1 MNSKNLV
8 RIFKALGNERRF
20 LILSH
25 LFKAKE
31 LSVGQ
36 ISELI
41 SLSFKSTS
49 NHLLLLSSMDLV
61 ESRQV
66 SLNKFYSINAK
77 VFPKELIRFFKG

>member
-1 MNSKNLV
+1 MVKVL
-8 RIFKALGNERRF
+8 KAIANERRF
-20 LILSH
+20 SILQN

-41 SLSFKSTS
+41 ELSFKSTS
-49 NHLLLLSSMDLV
+49 GHLTVLTNADLV

-66 SLNKFYSINAK
+66 SLNKFYSIK
-77 VFPKELIRFFKG
+77 YSSFPKKCISFFRS